1 MRPRPHPKSSAGPSP
16 RSRSIERAQSRSAA
30 TSATPVARNSPGSHL
45 PPFVPGLLST
55 AHIGSC
61 SPSACQSERASAS
74 SESMH
79 LGTTLVRPVLISA
92 MPRVPHAG
100 KCGWMSPKH
109 SVRVAKSVPDTDQG
123 RYPNSDPG
131 HRVVR
136 VGVFPD
142 VVRRSSPAVA
152 SCVLVLIF
160 IAGRF
165 LPATPPASVS
175 VTEIAGW
182 MCASAILLGGSAL
195 GRPRVTVILL
205 STIVALTALASPSP
219 VTPVLMGCLGL
230 LAVAT
235 TMAGRM
241 TGGWYLAPALPALLS
256 PTPLALLVPLA
267 LAAGVGIAWRLRT
280 ERDAAQAA
288 SRRLEVAMAR
298 EDERKRLTGEL
309 HDALGHQLSMIA
321 LHAGALAD
329 RRDLPIEATMKSG
342 ELIRASA
349 HNALEDLRDVLD
361 ASERETSDDASW
373 TDVAR
378 MLDAARAGGQRISYV
393 LPDSVTSAQ
402 VDPVMYRL
410 IQEVVTNARRH
421 APGEPLDLTV
431 SHESDRL
438 HLVARNAISHRPHT
452 DRIIPGRG
460 LTGMVERVTKRGGH
474 VEWINRDG
482 LFEIRAWLPWNE

>member
-1 MRPRPHPKSSAGPSP
+1 
-16 RSRSIERAQSRSAA
+16 
-30 TSATPVARNSPGSHL
+30 
-45 PPFVPGLLST
+45 
-55 AHIGSC
+55 
-61 SPSACQSERASAS
+61 
-74 SESMH
+74 
-79 LGTTLVRPVLISA
+79 
-92 MPRVPHAG
+92 
-100 KCGWMSPKH
+100 
-109 SVRVAKSVPDTDQG
+109 
-123 RYPNSDPG
+123 
-131 HRVVR
+131 
-136 VGVFPD
+136 
-142 VVRRSSPAVA
+142 
-152 SCVLVLIF
+152 
-160 IAGRF
+160 
-165 LPATPPASVS
+165 
-175 VTEIAGW
+175 
-182 MCASAILLGGSAL
+182 
-195 GRPRVTVILL
+195 
-205 STIVALTALASPSP
+205 
-219 VTPVLMGCLGL
+219 
-230 LAVAT
+230 
-235 TMAGRM
+235 
-241 TGGWYLAPALPALLS
+241 
-256 PTPLALLVPLA
+256 
-267 LAAGVGIAWRLRT
+267 
-280 ERDAAQAA
+280 
-288 SRRLEVAMAR
+288 MAR